1 MKATK
6 PGMLTF
12 VDRTLLRYREDG
24 KPPQSFYVSFY
35 PLSEKNTITASI
47 GATPKAFESIQNKE
61 YEFLEQSLPH
71 YFPKVMIHHRTLR
84 VTELAFAHSNG

>member
-12 VDRTLLRYREDG
+12 VDKSFLKYREDG
-24 KPPQSFYVSFY
+24 KPPQSFFVIFY
-35 PLSEKNTITASI
+35 PLSEKNTVSAIV
-47 GATPKAFESIQNKE
+47 GATPKAFDSIKNKE

-71 YFPKVMIHHRTLR
+71 YFPKVMIHYRMLR
-84 VTELAFAHSNG
+84 VTKVALSRSNG